1 MTLQWEAV
9 FVRSLGL
16 DLTTGL
22 AVDSAKIDSVSG
34 LPILES
40 DKFSNGEAEGLNL
53 ALIAKV
59 LDGNKE
65 AQVFFSED
73 EALSLLKTKIDTYEN
88 FDSQF
93 PGFLGYLP
101 TLLIDEKG

>member
-1 MTLQWEAV
+1 M
-9 FVRSLGL
+9 
-16 DLTTGL
+16 
-22 AVDSAKIDSVSG
+22 
-34 LPILES
+34 
-40 DKFSNGEAEGLNL
+40 

-65 AQVFFSED
+65 AQVFFSVD
-73 EALSLLKTKIDTYEN
+73 EALSLLKTKMDTYEH

>member
-1 MTLQWEAV
+1 M
-9 FVRSLGL
+9 
-16 DLTTGL
+16 
-22 AVDSAKIDSVSG
+22 
-34 LPILES
+34 
-40 DKFSNGEAEGLNL
+40 

-65 AQVFFSED
+65 AQVFFSVD
-73 EALSLLKTKIDTYEN
+73 EALSLLKTKMDTYEH

-93 PGFLGYLP
+93 RGFLGYLP